1 MGYGLPEWLG
11 ETPLPEWVSPEQ
23 ALRLQDRREAVLV
36 DCRDPTGMG
45 NGPGHADGCPEGA
58 VNLSATATIMFPQQV
73 RWRCTHDDL
82 GSQPHGSPRG
92 ALVSASRNECVG
104 AAKCALRVSNSS
116 AAQVDIG
123 SGYA

>member
-11 ETPLPEWVSPEQ
+11 ETPLPEWVTPEQ

-58 VNLSATATIMFPQQV
+58 VNLSATATIMVPRPTDESIVRLGCPQV
-73 RWRCTHDDL
+73 ACLHCDRTC
-82 GSQPHGSPRG
+82 
-92 ALVSASRNECVG
+92 
-104 AAKCALRVSNSS
+104 
-116 AAQVDIG
+116 
-123 SGYA
+123 

>member
-11 ETPLPEWVSPEQ
+11 ETPLPEWVTPEQ

-73 RWRCTHDDL
+73 RSQCKHATWGQPSRTMLSSVGRGTNDL
-82 GSQPHGSPRG
+82 
-92 ALVSASRNECVG
+92 V
-104 AAKCALRVSNSS
+104 
-116 AAQVDIG
+116 
-123 SGYA
+123 